1 MPIRLSCFLPLL
13 LLLFLGAVV
22 HCPAGA
28 AQQDSSRH
36 ARATGNVYSDAAPF
50 AAELQRIG
58 SAIAKE
64 KANVNGLGFLRKNL
78 PAGWEIS
85 TSERRYLVSAEP
97 LRGLL
102 GNAEREKNVE
112 KAAAKAKE
120 AADWAFDLANQVNA
134 YAGARAYS
142 TPGARAE
149 LDRILSRREFG
160 SVQGPTR
167 WDLLRQRIN
176 RWIEK
181 LILRFFERMG
191 RHPVSAR
198 ILLWSMVVATVV
210 WLAVTLFRYWTRRAA
225 LEALQ
230 APDSVAFVRTWQEW
244 IHAAR
249 EAAAQGDF
257 REAIHSTYWA
267 GISYLEDSEVVRK
280 DRARTPREY
289 VRLVS
294 NSTPFAVSRRG
305 TREAL
310 SALTLA
316 LEQVWYG
323 RQAASSEDFKHA
335 MRQVEALGC
344 QLQ

>member
-1 MPIRLSCFLPLL
+1 M
-13 LLLFLGAVV
+13 

-64 KANVNGLGFLRKNL
+64 KANVNGLGSLRKNL
-78 PAGWEIS
+78 PPDWEIS

-134 YAGARAYS
+134 YAGARS
-142 TPGARAE
+142 TRGARAE

-225 LEALQ
+225 LEELQ

-249 EAAAQGDF
+249 AAAAQGDF

-323 RQAASSEDFKHA
+323 RQTASSEDFAHA
-335 MRQVEALGC
+335 MQQVEALGC

>member
-22 HCPAGA
+22 HCPLGA
-28 AQQDSSRH
+28 AQQDSSRR
-36 ARATGNVYSDAAPF
+36 AGATGNVYPDAAPF

-64 KANVNGLGFLRKNL
+64 KTNVNGLGSLRKNL
-78 PAGWEIS
+78 PPDWEIS
-85 TSERRYLVSAEP
+85 TSERGYLVSAEP
-97 LRGLL
+97 LRALL

-134 YAGARAYS
+134 YAGARS
-142 TPGARAE
+142 TLRARAE

-198 ILLWSMVVATVV
+198 ILLWSMVVATVI

-225 LEALQ
+225 LEELQ
-230 APDSVAFVRTWQEW
+230 APDSMAFVRTWQEW

-323 RQAASSEDFKHA
+323 RQAASSEDFANA
-335 MRQVEALGC
+335 MQQVEALGC